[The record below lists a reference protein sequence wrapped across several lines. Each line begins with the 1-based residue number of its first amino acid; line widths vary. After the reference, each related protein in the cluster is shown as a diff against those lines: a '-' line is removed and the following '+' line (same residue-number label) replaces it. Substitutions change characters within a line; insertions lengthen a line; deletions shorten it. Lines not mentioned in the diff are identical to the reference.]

1 MVGLAIAEEL
11 STKYRN
17 VLLVEKN
24 TSYGQE
30 TSSRHS
36 EVIHAGIYYPIGF
49 LKAIFCREGNPL
61 LYETC
66 RKRNIPHKMLGKLIV
81 ATNPPSPP
89 FKKGGNLV
97 SPPFAKGKNL
107 ITPPFSKG
115 GQGGFSEEIN
125 ELYKIKERAEQNSV
139 NDLSFLSQNQIH
151 KLEPEVRATA
161 GLFSPSTGIIDSHSL
176 MRSFYV
182 NAESNDAIIAFRSEV
197 TAIHFDNDRYELE
210 INNGEYRFQTRI
222 LINSAGLHSDKI
234 AALTGIDT
242 EKEGYRLKYCKGSYF
257 SVSPAPKLKHLVY
270 PVPTDNYE
278 GLGIHATLDL
288 NSRVKF
294 GPDTEYVDNLEY
306 AVNNDKKGSFHQS
319 IRTYLPGIKMES
331 LSPEMSGIR
340 PKLQGPGEQYR
351 DFVIKEEH
359 DSGYSGLINL
369 IGIESPGLTAC
380 IPIARHVSSLVQL
393 CL

>member
-1 MVGLAIAEEL
+1 MTHELFDITIIGAGVVGLVIAEEL

-36 EVIHAGIYYPIGF
+36 EVIHAGIYYPTGF

-81 ATNPPSPP
+81 ATN
-89 FKKGGNLV
+89 N
-97 SPPFAKGKNL
+97 
-107 ITPPFSKG
+107 
-115 GQGGFSEEIN
+115 EENN
-125 ELYKIKERAEQNSV
+125 ELWKIKERAEQNGV
-139 NDLSFLSQNQIH
+139 NDLSFLSQNQIRI
-151 KLEPEVRATA
+151 LEPEVRATA

-176 MRSFYV
+176 MRSFSV
-182 NAESNDAIIAFRSEV
+182 NAESNDAIIAFCSEV
-197 TAIHFDNDRYELE
+197 TAIHFDNDKYELE

-234 AALTGIDT
+234 AALIGIDT

-257 SVSPAPKLKHLVY
+257 SASPAPKLKHLVY

-288 NSRVKF
+288 SNRVKF
-294 GPDTEYVDNLEY
+294 GPDTEYMDNLEY
-306 AVNNDKKGSFHQS
+306 TVNNDKKESFYQS

-331 LSPEMSGIR
+331 LNPEMSGIR
-340 PKLQGPGEQYR
+340 PKLQGPGQPYR

-359 DSGYSGLINL
+359 DSGYSRLINL

-380 IPIARHVSSLVQL
+380 IPIARYVSSLVQS